1 MVSYLKCI
9 ARKGAPTMIWF
20 QYKPG
25 IKVFAMATERAFQS
39 TVDPA
44 TAADHPYDVLVVGAG
59 PAGSSAAYHL
69 ARRGVDVL
77 LVDRFG
83 FPRDKRC
90 GDGIVTAA
98 LEELALMGIA
108 EEVQARYFASSRVAV
123 GLFGTKTITECI
135 ATEHFTVNYVAPRI
149 SFDALLCEHTL
160 QTGASWLDHVT
171 IHELEGVQSDR
182 AIVRGVYK
190 GSPLQIQAHI
200 VIAADG
206 SGSRLARQLRKS
218 LLELGVTAPLTAPE
232 ARLSR
237 FTAMRGYYRNIE
249 RLREAEDAMEFYMHT
264 EPGTYYYWIFPM
276 DDGLTN
282 VGVLAHMDQLREHH
296 PDLAQAVRN
305 FLQSAEINERAVGA
319 ALQGRLGA
327 APIWS
332 GLRGTALYGDHLL
345 CVGDAAAL
353 VNPLTAE
360 GISGALTSG
369 RLAAETALNAL
380 EQRDYSMQALSPYGE
395 AIRARYEM
403 LYATLLQS
411 NL

>member
-1 MVSYLKCI
+1 
-9 ARKGAPTMIWF
+9 
-20 QYKPG
+20 
-25 IKVFAMATERAFQS
+25 MANERAFQF

-44 TAADHPYDVLVVGAG
+44 IAAHHCYDVLVVGAG

-69 ARRGVDVL
+69 ARQGANVL
-77 LVDRFG
+77 LVDRFA

-98 LEELALMGIA
+98 LEELELMGIA
-108 EEVQARYFASSRVAV
+108 DEVPARYSVSSRVVV
-123 GLFGTKTITECI
+123 GLYGTKTITECI
-135 ATEHFTVNYVAPRI
+135 ATEHFTANYVAPRI
-149 SFDALLCEHTL
+149 SFDALLWKHAL
-160 QTGASWLDHVT
+160 RAGASWLDQVT
-171 IHELEGVQSDR
+171 IRELEGVQSNR

-190 GSPLQIQAHI
+190 GSPLQIQARI

-218 LLELGVTAPLTAPE
+218 LFELGITAPLTGPE
-232 ARLSR
+232 VRMSR
-237 FTAMRGYYRNIE
+237 YTAMRGYYKNVK

-276 DDGLTN
+276 GDGLAN
-282 VGVLAHMDQLREHH
+282 VGVVAHMDQLREHH
-296 PDLAQAVRN
+296 TDLAQAVRN
-305 FLQSAEINERAVGA
+305 FLLSSDIKERAAGA
-319 ALQGRLGA
+319 ALQGQFGA

-332 GLRGTALYGDHLL
+332 GMRGTALYGDHLL

-369 RLAAETALNAL
+369 RLAAKSALNAL
-380 EQRDYSMQALSPYGE
+380 EQDDYSMDTLSPYGE
-395 AIRARYEM
+395 AIRARYEV
-403 LYATLLQS
+403 LYDTLLQAS
-411 NL
+411 L